1 MNILYIATSIDGYI
15 AKPDGSVDWLSV
27 AQQEDEDYGYN
38 AFYDSIDALV
48 MGSHTYQQLVDADK
62 WPYENKPSYVMSDQA
77 LPRLSDEVRVVSGSA
92 YVMQDLLVEEQFERV
107 WLVGGGKLASAF
119 QHARLIDEYI
129 ISVIPVILGNGIPLF
144 DSVDDDQPVDLTE
157 TKRFGTGVV
166 QLHYSAST

>member
-1 MNILYIATSIDGYI
+1 
-15 AKPDGSVDWLSV
+15 
-27 AQQEDEDYGYN
+27 
-38 AFYDSIDALV
+38 
-48 MGSHTYQQLVDADK
+48 
-62 WPYENKPSYVMSDQA
+62 MSDQA